1 MAPLQRNPTSKNP
14 NGLPMRLAATY
25 SRDISASPARIWE
38 NVRDWEHL
46 PWLHA
51 ESFSSCKIEEAAD
64 WGWRAVT
71 YGAGAAAAQ
80 RSVVELVIDLPR
92 SRYVSRT
99 LDGPLPGVEIW
110 TALTPIEPHRT
121 RVDVEFH
128 LPHLSGAQAGKAG
141 ASLVSLYTRLWD
153 EDEAMMID
161 RQASLDAGRHVPPPA
176 PVQLGDLNALRA
188 SLPVTVEAG
197 GIRVRIVDHGGALRA
212 YPARCPHLLAP
223 LDRTVPDAQGCIT
236 CPWHGYRFDITSG
249 LSADGRG
256 LTLGPIPAID
266 IDSSDRVSLVWR

>member
-1 MAPLQRNPTSKNP
+1 MAPLQQNATSKNP

-25 SRDISASPARIWE
+25 SRDIAASPARIWE

-51 ESFSSCKIEEAAD
+51 ESFSSCTIKEAAE

-71 YGAGAAAAQ
+71 CGAGAAAAQ

-92 SRYVSRT
+92 NRYVSRT

-110 TALTPIEPHRT
+110 TELTPIEPHRT

-128 LPHLSGAQAGKAG
+128 LPHLSAAQAGKAG
-141 ASLVSLYTRLWD
+141 ASLVHLYTRLWD

-161 RQASLDAGRHVPPPA
+161 RQASLDAGRQTPPA
-176 PVQLGDLNALRA
+176 APVRLGQLSALRA
-188 SLPVTVEAG
+188 SLPLTVEAG
-197 GIRVRIVDHGGALRA
+197 GVRVRIVEHDGVLRA
-212 YPARCPHLLAP
+212 YPARCPHMLAP
-223 LDRTVPDAQGCIT
+223 LDRTVPDANGCIT

-256 LTLGPIPAID
+256 LALGPIPSVD
-266 IDSSDRVSLVWR
+266 IGDRDEVSLVWR